1 MNPTVEGALNSP
13 FMEPF
18 KGTDTDVLILTQNID
33 EMLFTRNLDYKGKK
47 FVSIESNFDEI

>member
-1 MNPTVEGALNSP
+1 MQSP

-18 KGTDTDVLILTQNID
+18 KGTDADVLILTQNVD
-33 EMLFTRNLDYKGKK
+33 EILFSQNPDFKGKK